1 MYNRVTEK
9 VKDYIN
15 KLMIAILIIFS
26 IINFSGCETNNKN
39 TAIDNKPE
47 RIVSVA
53 PSITELIYAL
63 GKGKTLVGRTDYCNY
78 PKEAETVPSVGE
90 LINPNIEKMVELNP
104 DLVIATAN
112 FSDEIIKKLEELGIR
127 VVILYEG
134 IDLEGAYDSIAA
146 LGEVIYAEE
155 EASNLILEIQQK
167 VEEVKAKVKDKE
179 KPKVYYAADFGK
191 NGDYTAT
198 GDTFIGQILEI
209 AGGKNIAKDSTG
221 WKYSLE
227 EIIEN
232 DPEYILISK
241 YYGMKDSFM
250 DTAGYKELSAV
261 KNNNVIE
268 IDDDIL
274 ARQGPRLGQAIEE
287 LAKIFHPD
295 LFK

>member
-1 MYNRVTEK
+1 MYNRATEK

-134 IDLEGAYDSIAA
+134 IDLEGAYDSIAT

-209 AGGKNIAKDSTG
+209 AGGKNIAKGSTG

>member
-1 MYNRVTEK
+1 MYNRATEK